1 MAFLGGLFGKKKRTL
16 KDLTSDDLSREQITL
31 KNEQRKIDAEAE
43 RMDKDEAQLK
53 TEFAEARSDTQRRAV
68 ARRIQ
73 DLRTRR
79 GGLET
84 RSSYC
89 HKMLRSVNGF
99 LVIKQNM
106 DFFERMGVASALS
119 EMDMSD
125 VEKFINDATIE
136 GTLQQDKL
144 AAMLQQVTEGVE
156 RISEAATDGSLDDLM
171 AELDGEASS
180 SKARETTVKDHDL
193 AAVMNELDAAAAKGA
208 EAARKLRTAQE
219 SQTKTGARQ
228 EQRAKSD
235 AVEEA

>member
-1 MAFLGGLFGKKKRTL
+1 MAFLGGMFGKKKRTL
-16 KDLTSDDLSREQITL
+16 RDLTTDDLSREQITL
-31 KNEQRKIDAEAE
+31 KNEQRKLDLEAE

-53 TEFAEARSDTQRRAV
+53 SEYAVAASDTQRRAV

-73 DLRTRR
+73 DIRTRR
-79 GGLET
+79 GGMET

-99 LVIKQNM
+99 MVIKQNM

-119 EMDMSD
+119 EMDMSE

-144 AAMLQQVTEGVE
+144 AAMLQQVTDGVE
-156 RISEAATDGSLDDLM
+156 RITEAASDSSLEELM
-171 AELDGEASS
+171 AELDGERAA
-180 SKARETTVKDHDL
+180 SKAAEPPVKDHEL
-193 AAVMNELDAAAAKGA
+193 ASVMNELDAAAAKGL
-208 EAARKLRTAQE
+208 EAARKLRAAPEKEPKAGRTE
-219 SQTKTGARQ
+219 SG
-228 EQRAKSD
+228 